1 MFLFF
6 PSFLL
11 PLSLPP
17 AASFSPS
24 SVYLP
29 IILLYLSPASF
40 IFPCLFLSLFTCLFS
55 SFLPLPPLTSFA
67 PSSLRPRDRQRRQI
81 GLFPLPTHPRIRLR
95 SFFPLKLPP
104 VFPVTSPN
112 WVPWLVALVRSSL
125 RRRPTLPPRLLLPVA
140 PRMAFPST
148 SGRYGQMMM
157 CW

>member
-6 PSFLL
+6 L
-11 PLSLPP
+11 PT
-17 AASFSPS
+17 ASFSPS
-24 SVYLP
+24 CCLLLSLLCLP
-29 IILLYLSPASF
+29 AYYPPLSLPASF
-40 IFPCLFLSLFTCLFS
+40 IFTCLFLSLFTCLFS

-95 SFFPLKLPP
+95 SFFPLKLLP